1 MDITIVILAAGKGSR
16 MGNIKQLLPYKDS
29 NLLQHVIYQALNSKG
44 SRVYC
49 VLGANANIILKT
61 VIGEQVTFI
70 HNPNWESGL
79 SSSIVVAVNHFKN
92 LEKFPSAVLVMLADQ
107 PNVGSN
113 FINELIDLYQINENQ
128 IIASAYGNKNGVPAI
143 FPNLYFE
150 DLLNLKGDKGAR
162 LFLKSNQENVLAITP
177 EYLEILNDIDSQ
189 EDYENLIKNESL

>member
-1 MDITIVILAAGKGSR
+1 VDITIVILAAGKGSR

-70 HNPNWESGL
+70 RNPNWESGL

-113 FINELIDLYQINENQ
+113 FINKLIDLYQINENQ